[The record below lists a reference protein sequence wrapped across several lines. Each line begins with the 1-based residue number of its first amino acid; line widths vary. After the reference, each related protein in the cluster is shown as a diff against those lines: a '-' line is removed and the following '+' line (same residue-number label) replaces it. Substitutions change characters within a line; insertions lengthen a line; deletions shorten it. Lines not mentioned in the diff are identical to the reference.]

1 MFRGLP
7 GWKKYMK
14 AESSAIHLRHSDLQH
29 TANKQPDIPSRQAE
43 HIQKG
48 GSYKMHKHRQ
58 TAQAVLTLCAMAFL
72 FYAAKKADWPGS
84 INIHEEHLNIKGIT
98 HDYEF
103 MLIADTHIS
112 LCDDRDPELIEKAA
126 ARKAAFE
133 QESGKKAVRTFHSLI
148 TESMESGT
156 DLTIFAGDI
165 TDSAMYAS
173 IDFVQNEIDR
183 LDKPYLYVT
192 GNHDFEYGSE
202 YFSKK
207 AYRKYFPRLQHL
219 TKTDRQYTVYETD
232 DFVAAGINDKN
243 NQFDKEAVEALLPY
257 LRGTKPVFLVMHVP
271 LQPQYEDSA
280 LERQADDVWGLSENG
295 NCRVLLGESACRP
308 NKTTQKLLDAVFAKD
323 SPVVAV
329 FAGHIHFYNR
339 SMLNDVSEQFVTG
352 AGYYGDAVRIHIS
365 AEK

>member
-1 MFRGLP
+1 MLFR
-7 GWKKYMK
+7 
-14 AESSAIHLRHSDLQH
+14 S
-29 TANKQPDIPSRQAE
+29 
-43 HIQKG
+43 
-48 GSYKMHKHRQ
+48 
-58 TAQAVLTLCAMAFL
+58 
-72 FYAAKKADWPGS
+72 
-84 INIHEEHLNIKGIT
+84 
-98 HDYEF
+98 
-103 MLIADTHIS
+103 LIADTHIS

-148 TESMESGT
+148 TESIESGT

-173 IDFVQNEIDR
+173 I
-183 LDKPYLYVT
+183 
-192 GNHDFEYGSE
+192 
-202 YFSKK
+202 
-207 AYRKYFPRLQHL
+207 
-219 TKTDRQYTVYETD
+219 

-271 LQPQYEDSA
+271 LQPQYENSA

-329 FAGHIHFYNR
+329 FAGHLHFYNR